1 MRRIRRILLAL
12 VLLGMCVPLAA
23 QVPVSGSDSL
33 RWGFTFP
40 DDDTVA
46 VQDTVL
52 KPDSLRAVESE
63 HLGEANGTEPVD
75 GGSRPDSSA
84 RSRNA
89 ALGADSVA
97 WRIREVIAEPGLAAG
112 LHRMVARPFKA
123 MKSADDF
130 GEIQAEVAGRMM
142 ARGYQTF
149 SVDTFQR
156 VERRLRLSVH
166 VGKRYFYDSLALP
179 GLNEVDYGRAEF
191 DKVQR
196 RHSPFSYMD
205 MRSRLETCLRA
216 YQNKGYPFAAFD
228 SLQMGYREGGG
239 DSVLTSLSYRFSPG
253 KLVTIDSVIIDGKVR
268 ERASFIQNLVS
279 LYPGDP
285 FNQDAIDRARR
296 ILNSSPYFKNAA
308 VPRVE
313 FVSEDKAQVT
323 LKLESRKSGKF
334 DLLLGILPPS
344 NNTAKLQFTGLI
356 DFQLVSPLLKAGE
369 VMEFRFDKLVGS
381 SQKLHLRFAAPYLFS
396 SPMGVDGEF
405 NLLKQDTSFLTRSFK
420 VSVPYAFSPTLSIR
434 AYYKNKVSTLISTRK
449 YELDSTLV
457 PPVLDGKDQTYGV
470 GFSWESLD
478 DRYSPTRGFRIRADG
493 GIGKKKVVKNPRLTD
508 NIYQGVQISLPK
520 KETELRVEWYRRYTK
535 RMVLMLAN
543 STYWLDQ
550 KQYFQNDLMQVGGS
564 RSIRGFNENQ
574 FFTNFYTALTVEN
587 RFLLEERSY
596 LFVFSDIAYLEDKV
610 GPVKVMRPWGL
621 GLGLT
626 YETKAGMLSI
636 TYAAG
641 QVAGAPFQPSRGKIH
656 VGLVNQF

>member
-1 MRRIRRILLAL
+1 MRWICWIASALL
-12 VLLGMCVPLAA
+12 VLGTWLPLAA
-23 QVPVSGSDSL
+23 QVPVPDKDSL
-33 RWGFTFP
+33 RWGFQFP

-46 VQDTVL
+46 VKDTVPARDSVRMAEDL
-52 KPDSLRAVESE
+52 GGLEAPEGEGAGAKPDSVRKDRAAE
-63 HLGEANGTEPVD
+63 G
-75 GGSRPDSSA
+75 PDSA
-84 RSRNA
+84 
-89 ALGADSVA
+89 A
-97 WRIREVIAEPGLAAG
+97 WRIREVVTEPGLEGAMQ
-112 LHRMVARPFKA
+112 RMVARPFKSA
-123 MKSADDF
+123 KSPEDWAKIR
-130 GEIQAEVAGRMM
+130 EEVAARMT

-149 SVDTFQR
+149 SVDTFHR
-156 VERRLRLSVH
+156 EERRLRLSVF
-166 VGKRYFYDSLALP
+166 VGKRYFYDSLFLP

-196 RHSPFSYMD
+196 RHDPFSYVD
-205 MRSRLETCLRA
+205 MRSRLESCLRA
-216 YQNKGYPFAAFD
+216 YQNKGFPFAAFD

-239 DSVLTSLSYRFSPG
+239 DSVYTSVAYKFSPG

-268 ERASFIQNLVS
+268 ERPAFIENLVGI
-279 LYPGDP
+279 YPGDP
-285 FNQDAIDRARR
+285 FNQESIDRARR

-308 VPRVE
+308 TPRVE
-313 FVSEDKAQVT
+313 FISEDKARVT

-356 DFQLVSPLLKAGE
+356 DFQLVSPLMKAGE
-369 VMEFRFDKLVGS
+369 VLEFRFDKLVGS

-405 NLLKQDTSFLTRSFK
+405 NLLKQDTTFLTRSFK

-449 YELDSTLV
+449 YELDTTLV
-457 PPVLDGKDQTYGV
+457 PPVLDGKDQTYGL

-493 GIGKKKVVKNPRLTD
+493 GIGKKKVVKNPRLTE
-508 NIYQGVQISLPK
+508 NIYEDVQISLPK

-574 FFTNFYTALTVEN
+574 FFTNFYSALTVEN

-641 QVAGAPFQPSRGKIH
+641 QVAGSPFQPSRGKIH

>member
-1 MRRIRRILLAL
+1 MRWICWIASALL
-12 VLLGMCVPLAA
+12 VLGTWLPVAA
-23 QVPVSGSDSL
+23 QVPVPGRDSL
-33 RWGFTFP
+33 RWGFEFP

-46 VQDTVL
+46 VRDTVPPL
-52 KPDSLRAVESE
+52 DSLGTEE
-63 HLGEANGTEPVD
+63 DLGELDSLDQVD
-75 GGSRPDSSA
+75 GGALPDSTRRTRVA
-84 RSRNA
+84 T
-89 ALGADSVA
+89 GPDSVA
-97 WRIREVIAEPGLAAG
+97 WHIREVVAEPELAEG
-112 LHRMVARPFKA
+112 LHRWVAKPFKSA
-123 MKSADDF
+123 KSTDDCVK
-130 GEIQAEVAGRMM
+130 IRDEVADRMN

-156 VERRLRLSVH
+156 EERKLRLSVF
-166 VGKRYFYDSLALP
+166 VGKRYFYDSLFLP

-196 RHSPFSYMD
+196 RHSPFSYLD
-205 MRSRLETCLRA
+205 MRTRLETCLRA
-216 YQNKGYPFAAFD
+216 YQNKGFPFAAFD
-228 SLQMGYREGGG
+228 SLQMDYREGGG
-239 DSVLTSLSYRFSPG
+239 DSVLTSVAYKFSPG
-253 KLVTIDSVIIDGKVR
+253 KFVTIDSVIIEGKVR
-268 ERASFIQNLVS
+268 EKAAFIENLVS

-285 FNQDAIDRARR
+285 FNQESIDRARR
-296 ILNSSPYFKNAA
+296 ILNSSPYFKNATA
-308 VPRVE
+308 PRVE
-313 FVSEDKAQVT
+313 FISEDKARVT

-369 VMEFRFDKLVGS
+369 VLEFRFDKLVGT

-405 NLLKQDTSFLTRSFK
+405 NLLKQDTTFLTRTFK
-420 VSVPYAFSPTLSIR
+420 VSAPYAFSPTLSIR
-434 AYYKNKVSTLISTRK
+434 AHYKNKVSNLISTRK
-449 YELDSTLV
+449 YELDTTLV

-478 DRYSPTRGFRIRADG
+478 DRYSPTRGFRVRADG
-493 GIGKKKVVKNPRLTD
+493 GIGKKKVVKNPRLAE
-508 NIYQGVQISLPK
+508 NIYDDVQISLPK
-520 KETELRVEWYRRYTK
+520 KETELRIEWYRRYTK

-587 RFLLEERSY
+587 RFLLEERSF

-610 GPVKVMRPWGL
+610 GPVKAMRPWGL

-626 YETKAGMLSI
+626 YETKAGMISI